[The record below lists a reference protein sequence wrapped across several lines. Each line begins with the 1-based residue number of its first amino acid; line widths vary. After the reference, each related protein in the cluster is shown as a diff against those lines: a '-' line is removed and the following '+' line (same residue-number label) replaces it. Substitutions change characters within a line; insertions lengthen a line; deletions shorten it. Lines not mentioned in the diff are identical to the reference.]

1 MRPLWDTTKLRFSME
16 QDAKMTPLMQRVKL
30 QTEVLLPLLRNLRAE
45 LGEEKANDLVYPVLR
60 RMTKDWIAEIASSES
75 ADPIENFRKTSELHL
90 TSFEGDVDMDVL
102 RADDERLEV
111 NVTGCRYADFFRQL
125 GEPELGAILTCEMDD
140 HITEL
145 SAPAVSLS
153 LTDTIMKG
161 GTHCPFRY
169 KFSRT
174 EDAE

>member
-1 MRPLWDTTKLRFSME
+1 ME
-16 QDAKMTPLMQRVKL
+16 QDEKMTPLMQRVKL
-30 QTEVLLPLLRNLRAE
+30 QTEVLLPLLRHLRAE
-45 LGEEKANDLVYPVLR
+45 LGEEKANNLVYPVLR

-90 TSFEGDVDMDVL
+90 ASFEGDVDMNVL
-102 RADDERLEV
+102 RADEERLEV
-111 NVTGCRYADFFRQL
+111 NVMGCRYADFFRQL

-140 HITEL
+140 HVAEL

-161 GTHCPFRY
+161 GTCCPFRY
-169 KFSRT
+169 KFNRT
-174 EDAE
+174 ENSE

>member
-1 MRPLWDTTKLRFSME
+1 ME
-16 QDAKMTPLMQRVKL
+16 EAGKTTPLMERVKL
-30 QTEVLLPLLRNLRAE
+30 QTEVLLPLLRHLRAE
-45 LGEEKANDLVYPVLR
+45 LGVKKANNLFYPVLR
-60 RMTKDWIAEIASSES
+60 RMTKDWIMEIASSES
-75 ADPIENFRKTSELHL
+75 KDPIENFRKTSELHL
-90 TSFEGDVDMDVL
+90 TYFEGDVDMDVL

-140 HITEL
+140 HIAEL
-145 SAPAVSLS
+145 SAPTVSLS

-161 GTHCPFRY
+161 GKHCPFRY

-174 EDAE
+174 EDTE

>member
-1 MRPLWDTTKLRFSME
+1 ME
-16 QDAKMTPLMQRVKL
+16 EAGKTTPLMERVKL
-30 QTEVLLPLLRNLRAE
+30 QTEVLLPLLRHLRAE
-45 LGEEKANDLVYPVLR
+45 LGVEKANNLFYPVLR
-60 RMTKDWIAEIASSES
+60 RMTKDWIMEIASSKS
-75 ADPIENFRKTSELHL
+75 KDPIENFRKTSELHL
-90 TSFEGDVDMDVL
+90 TYFEGDVDMDVL

-125 GEPELGAILTCEMDD
+125 GEPELGSILTCEMDD
-140 HITEL
+140 HIAEL

-174 EDAE
+174 EDTE

>member
-1 MRPLWDTTKLRFSME
+1 ME
-16 QDAKMTPLMQRVKL
+16 EAGKTTPLMERVKL
-30 QTEVLLPLLRNLRAE
+30 QTEVLLPLLRHLRAE
-45 LGEEKANDLVYPVLR
+45 LGVEKANNLFYPVLR
-60 RMTKDWIAEIASSES
+60 RMTKDWIMEIASSES
-75 ADPIENFRKTSELHL
+75 KDPIENFRKTSELHL
-90 TSFEGDVDMDVL
+90 TYFEGDVDMDVL

-125 GEPELGAILTCEMDD
+125 GEPELGSILTCEMDD
-140 HITEL
+140 HIAEL
-145 SAPAVSLS
+145 SAPTVSLS

-174 EDAE
+174 EDTE